1 MPIPR
6 STIEQWAILNTVVKE
21 GSYAQAA
28 ATLNRSQST
37 ISYAIARLQ
46 DAMGGQLLEVQGRR
60 AVLTQ
65 AGAQFLAEVEPLIED
80 LERVERRAR
89 RALQGQ
95 RTTLR
100 LLIDNLFPK
109 ARLFPSLCQFAQ
121 NHPDIEVHLIE
132 TIRRTLAEVPESDY
146 DIAILIANPGVR
158 NADTVA
164 EVHLTAVVA
173 ANHPL
178 AESDQPIGQS
188 ALARFP
194 CAEIHGIEDLDREH
208 RAKGRSWSMNTI
220 DSAIDAVRHGLC
232 YGWLPE
238 DRIAKLLKDG
248 ILKPIH
254 LKSGQQRS
262 VTLAMRVN
270 DSNARYHDE
279 ALSRLADLLAER
291 H

>member
-6 STIEQWAILNTVVKE
+6 STIEQWAVLKAVVQQ
-21 GSYAQAA
+21 GSYAAA
-28 ATLNRSQST
+28 AESLNRSQST

-46 DAMGGQLLEVQGRR
+46 DAMGCQLIEIQGRR

-65 AGAQFLAEVEPLIED
+65 AGTQFLAEVEPLIED

-89 RALQGQ
+89 RALAGQ

-132 TIRRTLAEVPESDY
+132 TIRRTLEEVPESDY
-146 DIAILIANPGVR
+146 DIAILIANPGAR
-158 NADTVA
+158 NTNPVA
-164 EVHLTAVVA
+164 EVHLRAVVA
-173 ANHPL
+173 AQHPL
-178 AESDQPIGQS
+178 AARKQSITQS

-194 CAEIHGIEDLDREH
+194 CAEIHGIEDLDRAH

-238 DRIAKLLKDG
+238 DRIAELLKDG
-248 ILKPIH
+248 SLKPID
-254 LKSGQQRS
+254 LKTGQRRS
-262 VTLAMRVN
+262 VTLGMRVS
-270 DSNARYHDE
+270 DSHALYNDE
-279 ALSRLADLLAER
+279 ALSSLAALLAQD